1 MNWLLVVGGAASLA
15 VALALPSAH
24 SQLSGRLKV
33 TLAYRVNRE
42 RWAVRMGRSLRRLL
56 KRAVGGQKA
65 ASLDELV
72 EFADV
77 LVLIERLLIAGESV
91 SGSIAWLS
99 ARSRAVVWGDAGLMG
114 QFGAVAMRI
123 AAGASLHTEL
133 KSWQETTRSPQL
145 REMIGKF
152 VASSRQGVDLVA
164 VIRGL
169 QGTVDSAIR
178 AKQLANFANSE
189 TKMLVPLVFLVL
201 PITVL
206 FAVFPSLTLLNLEFV
221 S

>member
-1 MNWLLVVGGAASLA
+1 MTWILLIGGAAIM
-15 VALALPSAH
+15 ALALNSSSVQ
-24 SQLSGRLKV
+24 SQLTGRLNVKL
-33 TLAYRVNRE
+33 TYRVNSEHWVARV
-42 RWAVRMGRSLRRLL
+42 RRSIGGAVN
-56 KRAVGGQKA
+56 RAFFGPKA
-65 ASLDELV
+65 ASLDDLV

-99 ARSRAVVWGDAGLMG
+99 SRAGAAPRKDAGLMS
-114 QFGAVAMRI
+114 QFAAVATRV
-123 AAGASLHTEL
+123 AAGASLNSEL
-133 KSWQETTRSPQL
+133 MTWQENTRTPQL
-145 REMIGKF
+145 RELIGKF
-152 VASSRQGVDLVA
+152 VATSRQGIDLVA

-221 S
+221 N

>member
-1 MNWLLVVGGAASLA
+1 MTWLLLIGGAISM
-15 VALALPSAH
+15 ALALARPAAQSPLA
-24 SQLSGRLKV
+24 GRLNVKL
-33 TLAYRVNRE
+33 TYRVNAE
-42 RWAVRMGRSLRRLL
+42 SFAVCARQWVRGLP
-56 KRAVGGQKA
+56 KRAFVGQKA
-65 ASLDELV
+65 ASLDDLV

-77 LVLIERLLIAGESV
+77 LVLIERLLLAGESV
-91 SGSIAWLS
+91 SGSIGWLS
-99 ARSRAVVWGDAGLMG
+99 SRAAAVDRRDAGLMRH
-114 QFGAVAMRI
+114 FVVVAMRI
-123 AAGASLHTEL
+123 AAGASLNTEL

-189 TKMLVPLVFLVL
+189 TRMLVPLVFLVL

>member
-1 MNWLLVVGGAASLA
+1 MTWILLISGAAILA
-15 VALALPSAH
+15 VALTQASEH
-24 SQLSGRLKV
+24 SRLTSRLAVQL
-33 TLAYRVNRE
+33 TYRVNSE
-42 RWAVRMGRSLRRLL
+42 PWAMRVWRKFRSEV
-56 KRAVGGQKA
+56 KRATTSTKA

-77 LVLIERLLIAGESV
+77 LVLVERLLIAGDSV

-99 ARSRAVVWGDAGLMG
+99 SRVGATARKEHGLLS
-114 QFGAVAMRI
+114 QFGVVATRV
-123 AAGASLHTEL
+123 AAGASLNSEL
-133 KSWQETTRSPQL
+133 MAWQEHTRTPQL
-145 REMIGKF
+145 REMIAKF
-152 VASSRQGVDLVA
+152 VATNRQGVDLVA

-178 AKQLANFANSE
+178 AKQLANFSNSE

-206 FAVFPSLTLLNLEFV
+206 FAVFPSLTLLNLEFIN
-221 S
+221 